1 MKKKEY
7 LHRAVKFLNGI
18 PVVCAG
24 LLFFLLDALLVGQP
38 AGAQNA
44 GFPVNTFLRINRPA
58 GLPLFQQT
66 DFKVDPERVNN
77 LPDNFIYGEKKVLSE
92 LADYLINDLEGQA
105 LWEGEALNS
114 ASVLNSW
121 DFKRSGLDYGF
132 ISCFGTDRYIYCVTQ
147 LENLAYTYLF
157 SGHPALGQFIKEH
170 LLQIAG
176 LPVDFWCHA
185 ELRRYTPELPLGM
198 IETADICTAVTAA
211 LSATGDLL
219 SVEEREKVGTALRT
233 KGLQTSLNWLEK
245 PNMNNFAAIIASGA
259 FAAAR
264 YLNDH
269 EGMDTAL
276 GVLKRYMNNS
286 MEADGSY
293 GEGFSYFEYPVRSM
307 LPAILAMTPSER
319 ASTFSASGMSKSA
332 GWLAYPFLYASG
344 GDQKY
349 MTLLHFADNGY
360 AAPINQS
367 VNYIL
372 AKLYN
377 DPLAAWLIR
386 KSNGKPGFSEKM
398 LELKIQGGMP
408 KPKSPEE
415 SGLPLLKYFSS
426 GHCYIRSSW
435 QDDAVVMAL
444 WSGDG
449 SRVKYSHQRPEL
461 SSICMGAFG
470 EYLVVSPASASYR
483 SALRSLYDQATRS
496 ANTIAID
503 DQNQVFRPAEVVSCK
518 AGNLADLIVSE
529 ASQAYKAPM
538 KNVRRSVLF
547 VRDPGYFVIID
558 KIESTGGMHTY
569 SWRIHLNN
577 KNPEGEF
584 KTIDQNHW
592 YLSRPLANLDVYL
605 FSDQK
610 VETEI
615 GEGYLHGPGRD
626 YSPGGIYEGKLGSS
640 IELEAYNPEK
650 SGSMIYYSVLYP
662 TPTGNSSTKVQW
674 KDNVLSVGRDVLRF
688 SGGECNL
695 EKGSQT
701 EKFRLW

>member
-1 MKKKEY
+1 MI
-7 LHRAVKFLNGI
+7 RTV
-18 PVVCAG
+18 
-24 LLFFLLDALLVGQP
+24 FLLVSWLVVQSLC
-38 AGAQNA
+38 AQNT

-58 GLPLFQQT
+58 GLPFFQQG
-66 DFKVDPERVNN
+66 DFKVDRERVNN
-77 LPDNFIYGEKKVLSE
+77 LPDNFIYGEKSALLQ
-92 LADYLINDLEGQA
+92 LADYLVNDAEGQA
-105 LWEGEALNS
+105 LWETETRNS
-114 ASVLNSW
+114 ANILNNW
-121 DFKRSGLDYGF
+121 DFRRSGLDYGF
-132 ISCFGTDRYIYCVTQ
+132 ISCFCTDRYIYCVTQ
-147 LENLAYTYLF
+147 LENLSYIYLL
-157 SGHPALGQFIKEH
+157 SGQSALGQFIKEH

-176 LPVDFWCHA
+176 LPVDFWCHS

-211 LSATGDLL
+211 LSATSDLL
-219 SVEEREKVGTALRT
+219 SGEEKEKVGTALRT
-233 KGLQTSLNWLEK
+233 KGLQTSLSWLEK

-259 FAAAR
+259 YVAAR

-269 EGMDTAL
+269 EGMAAAL

-286 MEADGSY
+286 MEDDGSY

-307 LPAILAMTPSER
+307 LPAILTMTPSER
-319 ASTFSASGMSKSA
+319 TSVFSQSGMSKSA

-344 GDQKY
+344 DGRKY
-349 MTLLHFADNGY
+349 QTLLHFADNGY

-372 AKLYN
+372 LKLYN
-377 DPLAAWLIR
+377 DPLASWLIR

-398 LELKIQGGMP
+398 LELKIPGGMP
-408 KPKSPEE
+408 EPKSPEE
-415 SGLPLLKYFSS
+415 SGLPLLKHFDS

-435 QDDAVVMAL
+435 QEDAVVLAL

-461 SSICMGAFG
+461 NSVCLGAFG

-483 SALRSLYDQATRS
+483 SAIRSLYDQATRS
-496 ANTIAID
+496 ANTVAID

-518 AGNLADLIVSE
+518 AGTLADLLVSE
-529 ASQAYKAPM
+529 ASQAYKVPM

-558 KIESTGGMHTY
+558 KIESSGGMHKY

-577 KNPEGEF
+577 KNPEGKF

-610 VETEI
+610 YETKI

-662 TPTGNSSTKVQW
+662 TPKGNSSPKVQW
-674 KDNVLSVGRDVLRF
+674 KGNTLSVGKGALTF
-688 SGGECNL
+688 SGVECIV
-695 EKGSQT
+695 EKGRQT